1 MLDEDDPAACAS
13 LQRGA
18 QLSMALTRMQR
29 EWNNWARTSGRGDAG
44 RRARIHVQPC
54 VLFSNVSCLFSQCEV
69 FCAVYTSLVTLL
81 VWLKKIICALFVS
94 QFSQE
99 SSRSVGH
106 SSGWRLSF
114 SLKKVVRTRRG
125 PTALK
130 TLAKELVEDGWSEST
145 TDDLMKVVELSTR
158 YDGTKRLISQSCQ
171 MRN

>member
-54 VLFSNVSCLFSQCEV
+54 VLFSNVSCLLSQCEV

-106 SSGWRLSF
+106 SSGVETQFQFEEGREDKARPNSIENAGERAGRRRLE
-114 SLKKVVRTRRG
+114 REHNR
-125 PTALK
+125 
-130 TLAKELVEDGWSEST
+130 
-145 TDDLMKVVELSTR
+145 
-158 YDGTKRLISQSCQ
+158 
-171 MRN
+171 